1 MTTEIQKTPEK
12 PKALTIRDRLES
24 NEFKA
29 AVAKALPKHLT
40 PDRFIRIACT
50 AIMKT
55 PKLAQCDQAS
65 FFNALLTLSQLGI
78 EPDGRRAHLI
88 PFENRKRNVTEVQLI
103 IDYKGLVEL
112 VMRSGLVSNLH
123 ADVVCE
129 NDEFAYDMGTI
140 ERHRINFKQPR
151 GAVYA
156 VYCIARFKD
165 GTSKTEVMTVEEVE
179 SIRKRSRAAQAGPW
193 VTDWSEM
200 AKKTCFRRLSKW
212 LPLSPEFRDAIEADD
227 NEPAIDIS
235 APQFV
240 IDMPKTK
247 PNLAPKTEVP
257 KLTPPAV
264 ESESESKQPEPEPT
278 PPDADAGDGDLAPEH
293 PANRVLKY
301 QITPELLKELNRL
314 SVTTE
319 NFEKWV
325 AASGRHD
332 AFEAD
337 GVAAS
342 AKLLTEERSL
352 KKLQTLYGAEINLLP
367 VPVLAESSDS

>member
-1 MTTEIQKTPEK
+1 MNENKTLAPQQQRGQ
-12 PKALTIRDRLES
+12 LTIRDRLEGAD
-24 NEFKA
+24 FKA

-40 PDRFIRIACT
+40 PDRFIRVACT
-50 AIMKT
+50 AIMRT
-55 PKLAQCDQAS
+55 PKLTQCDQAS

-88 PFENRKRNVTEVQLI
+88 PFTNSKRNVVEVQLI

-212 LPLSPEFRDAIEADD
+212 LPLSPEFHDAIEADD

-240 IDMPKTK
+240 IDAPKTK

-257 KLTPPAV
+257 EPVLPPV
-264 ESESESKQPEPEPT
+264 ESEPEPNDAKQQEPEPDPT
-278 PPDADAGDGDLAPEH
+278 PPDADAGDGDLAPEP

-301 QITPELLKELNRL
+301 QVTPELLKELSRL

-325 AASGRHD
+325 MASGRHD
-332 AFEAD
+332 TFTAD

-342 AKLLTEERSL
+342 IKLLTDERSL
-352 KKLQTLYGAEINLLP
+352 KKLQTLYGAE
-367 VPVLAESSDS
+367 